1 MLIVIKWSAFYMEY
15 LEFGEQLIFKLVF
28 NVKIIFLA
36 GQWWF
41 MPLIPAPG
49 RQRQVNFWV
58 PGQSGLQSEFQDSP
72 GYTEK
77 LLSWKTKQKE
87 IFLENTNIFIIS

>member
-1 MLIVIKWSAFYMEY
+1 MEY

-36 GQWWF
+36 EQWWF

-49 RQRQVNFWV
+49 RQRQVNF
-58 PGQSGLQSEFQDSP
+58 
-72 GYTEK
+72 
-77 LLSWKTKQKE
+77 
-87 IFLENTNIFIIS
+87 